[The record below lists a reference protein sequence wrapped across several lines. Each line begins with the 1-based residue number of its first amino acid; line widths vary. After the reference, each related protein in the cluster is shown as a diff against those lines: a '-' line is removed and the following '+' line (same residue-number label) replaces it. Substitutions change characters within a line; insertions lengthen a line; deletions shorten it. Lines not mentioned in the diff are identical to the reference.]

1 MLPSARAHSEE
12 RRRYANPNLENK
24 AEGRGDQGCT
34 NEIGPEELAWHP
46 RWDEFHDCL
55 SRRQVFRAKDGDWAR
70 PLTQSGAR
78 WCWIRRMSEPAA
90 TVEASAWELCQES
103 NSSACWFRVFP
114 PVIFR

>member
-34 NEIGPEELAWHP
+34 NELGPEELAWHP

-55 SRRQVFRAKDGDWAR
+55 SRRQVFRAKDGER
-70 PLTQSGAR
+70 NGLVESPRHPELSTHTLRMRESGTLPVSNRVPTLADSKPFGYGH
-78 WCWIRRMSEPAA
+78 MSAHGD
-90 TVEASAWELCQES
+90 
-103 NSSACWFRVFP
+103 R
-114 PVIFR
+114 